1 MTRFLRP
8 LILLLATLLLLVPGA
23 AQAHDQLT
31 GTDPVDGAVLTEAP
45 EALTFTF
52 SGEVAPVGAQVA
64 VTTGPGQD
72 HLVGEPVVDG
82 RAVVQEVTG
91 MVDGTYEVAWRITSS
106 DGHPISGTLGF
117 TVTTGDGADAAGGA
131 GGAAA
136 QDYSPDGTDGSTP
149 AGGTTD
155 DGTAAA
161 DAGEDEEDVDP
172 PVAQGVDTGLP
183 GWVWLVV
190 GLAVL
195 GLAALLVHTWTRN
208 RRG

>member
-8 LILLLATLLLLVPGA
+8 LTLLLAALLLLVPGA
-23 AQAHDQLT
+23 VQAHDQLA
-31 GTDPVDGAVLTEAP
+31 GTDPADGAVLTEAP
-45 EALTFTF
+45 AALTFTF

-64 VTTGPGQD
+64 VTNGPGQD

-91 MVDGTYEVAWRITSS
+91 MVDGAYEIAWRVTSS
-106 DGHPISGTLGF
+106 DGHPISGTLAF
-117 TVTTGDGADAAGGA
+117 TVTTGDGSDADGSDATR
-131 GGAAA
+131 
-136 QDYSPDGTDGSTP
+136 DDGTDGSTP
-149 AGGTTD
+149 AGGTSD

-161 DAGEDEEDVDP
+161 DAGEDDGDVDP